1 MTINTAFFDA
11 IADQADSC
19 QTCAEVQRLAH
30 AALPQLQVV
39 LDAIAEAEAVL
50 AIGQELL
57 SLNPTDL
64 SSLIS
69 FVTKLKTG
77 ILTPYLAPYAKLVAQ
92 ASETTAAVTGA
103 IAAVE
108 AAAARIEGCT
118 ISL

>member
-11 IADQADSC
+11 IADQANNC

-30 AALPQLQVV
+30 AALPQLQTV
-39 LDAIAEAEAVL
+39 LDGIASAEAVL
-50 AIGQELL
+50 AAGQGLL
-57 SLNPTDL
+57 ALNPTTLTDVVSFL
-64 SSLIS
+64 ST
-69 FVTKLKTG
+69 FKTSV
-77 ILTPYLAPYAKLVAQ
+77 LTPMLAPYAKLVAQ
-92 ASETTAAVTGA
+92 ASETSAAVTGA